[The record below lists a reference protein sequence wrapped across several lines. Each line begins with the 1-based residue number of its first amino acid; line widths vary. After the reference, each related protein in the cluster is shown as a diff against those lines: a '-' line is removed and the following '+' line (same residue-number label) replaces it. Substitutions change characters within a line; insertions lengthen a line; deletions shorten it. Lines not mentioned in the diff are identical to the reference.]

1 MTTCQDKEEEGVE
14 HTISLR
20 GGEEATSQELQ
31 VLKGGPTKLSL
42 KGGPV
47 NDLGRR
53 SPWWGGRRI
62 GARGG
67 HLAPSKQLP
76 L

>member
-1 MTTCQDKEEEGVE
+1 MTCQDKDEEEME
-14 HTISLR
+14 HTNQQ

-31 VLKGGPTKLSL
+31 VLKGGPTKLSQVL
-42 KGGPV
+42 STTWE
-47 NDLGRR
+47 RR
-53 SPWWGGRRI
+53 SPWWGGRWT

-67 HLAPSKQLP
+67 HLAPTVQLP